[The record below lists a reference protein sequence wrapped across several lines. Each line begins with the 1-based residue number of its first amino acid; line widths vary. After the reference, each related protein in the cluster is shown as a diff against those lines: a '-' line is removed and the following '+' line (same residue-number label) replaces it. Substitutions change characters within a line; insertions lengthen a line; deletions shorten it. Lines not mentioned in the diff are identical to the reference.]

1 MQFVLVSLFASSAL
15 AASSSHFTSETE
27 TVTITSCSAGVT
39 DCPASNSTTFTS
51 TYVDAGVGSLGS
63 YYAAGAAALA
73 AGALLL

>member
-1 MQFVLVSLFASSAL
+1 
-15 AASSSHFTSETE
+15 ASSSHFTSETE

-63 YYAAGAAALA
+63 YYAA
-73 AGALLL
+73 